1 MIDTSRIEEIEQWLI
16 AEDIIHVEIMV
27 SDCMGVGRGK
37 MMPVKRFIAGM
48 KTNDLKLSESIFGV
62 TANGE
67 FCFNDHMDYAEADMI
82 LVPQLETLCR
92 APWIKTPTASVICR
106 AEYEGGSLVPFSPRQ
121 VLQGVL
127 DLYDAKGWKPI
138 VAPEFEFFL
147 IEREKEMTG
156 DYKPAVGKSGMPSV
170 GNDIYSVDGLHEFDD
185 FFDEVY
191 ASCKAQNIEIDTLI
205 YEAGPAQFE
214 VNVNH
219 GDAME
224 LADQSFYLKRVL
236 HQVALKHGF
245 YATFL
250 AKPYQDS
257 YGSAMHI
264 HQSVVDSK
272 SGKNIFANADGSDN
286 ELLLNYIA
294 GLQEYIPALMPLLA
308 PYVNS
313 YRRFGTH
320 LSSPTNLEWGQENRS
335 VGLRVPSGAPE
346 GRRVENRIAG
356 SDANPYLA
364 IAATL
369 AAGYLGMAEKLQ
381 PSKPVEGSAYDSV
394 TRIIPTTLQAGLK
407 NMENCEA
414 LATVI
419 DKRFLELFAQIKNE
433 EQRSYDNF
441 SGPWKTKYLLLT
453 V

>member
-1 MIDTSRIEEIEQWLI
+1 MTDTSRIKEAEEWLI
-16 AEDIIHVEIMV
+16 AEGIEDVEIMI

-37 MMPVKRFIAGM
+37 ILPVKTFIEAM
-48 KTNDLKLSESIFGV
+48 KTNEFKLSESIYGI

-82 LVPQLETLCR
+82 LIPQLETLCR
-92 APWIKTPTASVICR
+92 APWVNMPTASVICR
-106 AEYEGGSLVPFSPRQ
+106 TEYDDGSNVPFSPRQ
-121 VLQGVL
+121 VLQDVL

-147 IEREKEMTG
+147 IDREKEMTG
-156 DYKPAVGKSGMPSV
+156 DYKPAVGKSGMPSS
-170 GNDIYSVDGLHEFDD
+170 GADTYSVDGVHEFDD

-191 ASCKAQNIEIDTLI
+191 ACCEAQNIDVDTLI

-219 GDAME
+219 GDAMKV
-224 LADQSFYLKRVL
+224 ADQSFYFKRVL
-236 HQVALKHGF
+236 HQVGIKHGF

-250 AKPYQDS
+250 AKPYPDS

-264 HQSVVDSK
+264 HQSIVDSK
-272 SGKNIFANADGSDN
+272 SGKNIFAKADGSDSD
-286 ELLLNYIA
+286 LLLSHIA

-320 LSSPTNLEWGQENRS
+320 LSSPTNLEWGHENRS
-335 VGLRVPSGAPE
+335 VGLRVPSGGPE

-369 AAGYLGMAEKLQ
+369 AAGYLGMTEKLQ
-381 PSKPVEGSAYDSV
+381 PSNPVEGSAYENV
-394 TRIIPTTLQAGLK
+394 TRILPDTLQVGLK

-414 LATVI
+414 LATAI

>member
-1 MIDTSRIEEIEQWLI
+1 MRDSNHIEKTEQWLI
-16 AEDIIHVEIMV
+16 AEGIEDVEIMI

-37 MMPVKRFIAGM
+37 IMPVKRFIEGM
-48 KTNDLKLSESIFGV
+48 KTNDLKLSESIYSL

-67 FCFNDHMDYAEADMI
+67 FCFNEYLDYAEKDMI

-92 APWIKTPTASVICR
+92 APWIKVPTASVICHT
-106 AEYEGGSLVPFSPRQ
+106 EYEDGLPVPFSPRQ
-121 VLQGVL
+121 VLQHVL

-138 VAPEFEFFL
+138 VAPEFEFYL
-147 IEREKEMTG
+147 IAREEEMTG
-156 DYKPAVGKSGMPSV
+156 NYKPAVGKSGMPSS
-170 GNDIYSVDGLHEFDD
+170 GADIYSVDGVHEFDD
-185 FFDEVY
+185 FFNEVN
-191 ASCKAQNIEIDTLI
+191 ACCKAQNIEVDTII

-219 GDAME
+219 GDAMKV
-224 LADQSFYLKRVL
+224 ADQSFYFKRIL
-236 HQVALKHGF
+236 HQVGIKHGF

-257 YGSAMHI
+257 YGSAMHV
-264 HQSVVDSK
+264 HQSMVDSK
-272 SGKNIFANADGSDN
+272 SGKNIFADADGSDSD
-286 ELLLNYIA
+286 LLFNHIA
-294 GLQEYIPALMPLLA
+294 GLQEYIPALMPFLA
-308 PYVNS
+308 PFVNS
-313 YRRFGTH
+313 YKRFGTH
-320 LSSPTNLEWGQENRS
+320 LSAPTNVEWGHENRS
-335 VGLRVPSGAPE
+335 VGLRVPSGGPE

-369 AAGYLGMAEKLQ
+369 AAGYLGMAEKLE
-381 PSKPVEGSAYDSV
+381 PSKPIEGNAYDNV
-394 TRIIPTTLQAGLK
+394 TRILPDTLQAGLK
-407 NMENCEA
+407 NMESCEA

-419 DKRFLELFAQIKNE
+419 DKRFLETFAQIKHE
-433 EQRSYDNF
+433 ELRSYNDF